1 MTNNA
6 KTRRLLG
13 MPHWISN
20 TQKVMLLSHT
30 YRKPTIRLL
39 AQWRV
44 VRTKAADHAY
54 ADWCSRARL

>member
-6 KTRRLLG
+6 KARRLLG

-20 TQKVMLLSHT
+20 TQKVMLLSPT
-30 YRKPTIRLL
+30 YRKPSIRRL

-44 VRTKAADHAY
+44 VITKAADHAY
-54 ADWCSRARL
+54 FPI